1 MSKITRRETLARGGQ
16 AVAAAAVLS
25 TLPSIAHAKE
35 DAEILRAESEVMR
48 LMGEINAG
56 LHSPDGNVSEEA
68 QKRESALENAV
79 ADTPAK
85 SLDGVAAKL
94 RLAAYWIEEEN
105 KDQVEDRCTLSA
117 LETVERLAGRRAV

>member
-1 MSKITRRETLARGGQ
+1 MSKLSRRETLARGGQ

-35 DAEILRAESEVMR
+35 DAEILRAENEVMR
-48 LMGEINAG
+48 LIDEMNAG
-56 LHSPDGNVSEEA
+56 LHSVDGNVSDEA
-68 QKRESALENAV
+68 AEREYALQSVV

-85 SLDGVAAKL
+85 GLDGVAAKL

-105 KDQVEDRCTLSA
+105 KNQVEDRCALSA
-117 LETVERLAGRRAV
+117 LEAVNRLAGGVI

>member
-25 TLPSIAHAKE
+25 TLPTIAHAKE
-35 DAEILRAESEVMR
+35 DAEILRAEAEVMR
-48 LMGEINAG
+48 LRNEINAG
-56 LHSPDGNVSEEA
+56 LHSPDGNVSDEA
-68 QKRESALENAV
+68 TEREYALESVV

-85 SLDGVAAKL
+85 GLDGVAAKL
-94 RLAAYWIEEEN
+94 RLAAHWIEEEN

-117 LETVERLAGRRAV
+117 LEAVERLAGVI

>member
-1 MSKITRRETLARGGQ
+1 MPKLSRRETLARGGQ

-105 KDQVEDRCTLSA
+105 KNQVEDRCALSA
-117 LETVERLAGRRAV
+117 LEAVERLAGAAI

>member
-1 MSKITRRETLARGGQ
+1 MSKLTRRETLAGGGK
-16 AVAAAAVLS
+16 VIAAAAVLV
-25 TLPSIAHAKE
+25 TLPSIADAKE
-35 DAEILRAESEVMR
+35 DAEILRAEAEVMR

-94 RLAAYWIEEEN
+94 RLAAHWIEEEN

-117 LETVERLAGRRAV
+117 LEAVERLAGVI

>member
-16 AVAAAAVLS
+16 AVAAAAVLT

-35 DAEILRAESEVMR
+35 DAEILRAENEVMR
-48 LMGEINAG
+48 FIDEMNAG
-56 LHSPDGNVSEEA
+56 LHSVDGNVSDEA
-68 QKRESALENAV
+68 TEREYALQSVV

-85 SLDGVAAKL
+85 GLDGVAAKL

-105 KDQVEDRCTLSA
+105 KDQVEDRCAVSA
-117 LETVERLAGRRAV
+117 LETVERLAGGVI

>member
-1 MSKITRRETLARGGQ
+1 MTTKPETVPHG
-16 AVAAAAVLS
+16 
-25 TLPSIAHAKE
+25 
-35 DAEILRAESEVMR
+35 DAELLRALTGFRKLVD
-48 LMGEINAG
+48 EINAG

-85 SLDGVAAKL
+85 SLDGIAAKL

-105 KDQVEDRCTLSA
+105 KNQVEDRCTLSA
-117 LETVERLAGRRAV
+117 LEAGERLAGVI

>member
-1 MSKITRRETLARGGQ
+1 MSKITRRETLAGGGK

-25 TLPSIAHAKE
+25 TLPSIAGAKE

-48 LMGEINAG
+48 LIDEINAG
-56 LHSPDGNVSEEA
+56 LHSPDGNVSDEA
-68 QKRESALENAV
+68 TEREYALESVV

-94 RLAAYWIEEEN
+94 RLAAYWIGEEN
-105 KDQVEDRCTLSA
+105 KDQVEDRCAISA
-117 LETVERLAGRRAV
+117 LETVERLARRRT